1 MKSQNSFGEKHSR
14 REFLELL
21 GAGTAVSMLA
31 SCEGAN
37 KPTTQLKTSNEL
49 SGQLVVSIVGNNID
63 KNTQQA
69 LTNAYRQHR
78 PNVQVIWEI
87 PNATGADYPTW
98 LGTQLASGSIRPD
111 IVSGN
116 YVPTFRNYVNFDAYR
131 KMTNPLTHSS
141 WDQTLNWDF
150 FIQRNGQGA
159 RIMLP
164 TRSVHIMW
172 FYNKDLFARANV
184 MPPTNWSE
192 FVAVCA
198 KLKGAGITPLSINF
212 SYQLP
217 QWVTEIY
224 FDQYHIDWI
233 DKVRAQP
240 GDWNYDPALDGTF
253 KLDPHDP
260 NIHLKYTYNQ
270 QRFLRGV
277 RDGVLRFDT
286 PAVAEIIK
294 NLSQIFP
301 KYATSDLFVTTDT
314 YTPFLQQKTAMT
326 IDGTWN
332 LPSLQNDLQS
342 LSPDRLKELKIPA
355 GSVKPFA
362 WGSFENPP
370 MQGSLINSPVR
381 SVESASGEYLSI
393 VKKNQQQV
401 NLTVDFLMFW
411 TSKPG
416 YQPFNDTYAK
426 NSSYSPGGPLQV
438 RDVQDPVKYQQLFSK
453 VKQTGNAEASYN
465 GEWLSWQGGNIQR
478 DVQNLY
484 KQALQGRISPQN
496 FGTALQKYVTDNFDD
511 ILKQYQLTN
520 TDLDNPARQPGS

>member
-1 MKSQNSFGEKHSR
+1 MESRNSFEEKHGR
-14 REFLELL
+14 REFLGLL
-21 GAGTAVSMLA
+21 SVGAAISLLA
-31 SCEGAN
+31 GCSENN
-37 KPTTQLKTSNEL
+37 KPTTQLKTGNDL
-49 SGQLVVSIVGNNID
+49 SGQLIVSIIGDSID

-87 PNATGADYPTW
+87 PNATAADYPTW

-131 KMTNPLTHSS
+131 KNTNPLTHTS

-150 FIQRNGQGA
+150 FILRNAQGA

-172 FYNKDLFARANV
+172 YYNKDLFSRANV
-184 MPPTNWSE
+184 TPPTNWSE
-192 FVAVCA
+192 FVDVCA
-198 KLKGAGITPLSINF
+198 KLKSSGITPISINF
-212 SYQLP
+212 SDQLP
-217 QWVTEIY
+217 QWVAEIY

-240 GDWNYDPALDGTF
+240 GDWNYDPGLDGKF
-253 KLDPHDP
+253 KLDPRDP
-260 NIHLKYTYNQ
+260 NIHLKYTYSQ

-277 RDGVLRFDT
+277 RDGTLRFDT
-286 PAVAEIIK
+286 PSVAEMIK
-294 NLSQIFP
+294 NLAQVFP
-301 KYATSDLFVTTDT
+301 RYATSDLFVTTDT

-326 IDGTWN
+326 IDGTWD
-332 LPSLQNDLQS
+332 LPSLQSDLQS
-342 LSPDRLKELKIPA
+342 LSPDRLKKLKIPA

-362 WGSFENPP
+362 WSTFENPT
-370 MQGSLINSPVR
+370 MQGPLVNSPVR
-381 SVESASGEYLSI
+381 SVESATGEYLSI
-393 VKKNQQQV
+393 VNKNQQQV
-401 NLTVDFLMFW
+401 NLALDFLMFW

-416 YQPFNDTYAK
+416 YQPFNDTYAR
-426 NSSYSPGGPLQV
+426 NPSYAPGGPLQV
-438 RDVQDPVKYQQLFSK
+438 RDVQDPIKYQQLFSK

-465 GEWLSWQGGNIQR
+465 GDWLFWQGGNIQR

-484 KQALQGRISPQN
+484 MQALQGRMSPQN
-496 FGTALQKYVTDNFDD
+496 FGTALQKYVTDNFDA
-511 ILKQYQLTN
+511 ILQQYQLTKA
-520 TDLDNPARQPGS
+520 DIDNPARQPGS